1 MNISIPLPR
10 RSFLA
15 TMAGC
20 TTYALLNR
28 SVWSLAADAKLTDDE
43 FLDDLS
49 HRSFRFF
56 WEQSDPQTGI
66 TRGRARTDGSEYPRE
81 RRDVGSTGATG
92 FGLTAMCIGAE
103 RKWVKREEARERVRA
118 TLKAY
123 ADGPVKN
130 EHGWFYHWVNVKSG
144 ERTSANY
151 DVAQFGAR
159 DGSTADHGS
168 EMSTSDATW
177 LAAGALTTRQ
187 YFHEDEEIRRL
198 ATLVYERMDYAWM
211 CNGEMTLA
219 HGWTPENGFI
229 KSRYDHYCQL
239 ACMYLLGIGSPTHTM
254 KPECWYAWIRD
265 PNEYAG
271 YKYVGKSVLW
281 TYQWPFAWFDLRN
294 RREGRGTGINYWE
307 NSANATRAHKAFC
320 FDLAKKFPGYSE
332 NIWGITSS
340 ESAHGYKAWGGP
352 PARPSIDGS
361 VVPCATAGSLMFT
374 PDICLPALRA
384 MNEQFGDKIYGR
396 YGFAD
401 AFHPTNGWVCPDV
414 LAIDIGITLLA
425 CENARSGNVWKWF
438 MANPETQ
445 RALVLADIQ
454 PITRDHA
461 Q

>member
-1 MNISIPLPR
+1 MNQ
-10 RSFLA
+10 
-15 TMAGC
+15 
-20 TTYALLNR
+20 
-28 SVWSLAADAKLTDDE
+28 SVCSVAADTKLTDDE

-49 HRSFRFF
+49 QRSFRFF
-56 WEQSDPQTGI
+56 WEQSDPKTGI
-66 TRGRARTDGSEYPRE
+66 ARDRARTDGSEYEPAE
-81 RRDVGSTGATG
+81 RRDEGSTGVTG
-92 FGLTAMCIGAE
+92 FSLTAMCIGAE
-103 RKWVKREEARERVRA
+103 RKWVTRADARERVRA
-118 TLKAY
+118 TLKSF

-130 EHGWFYHWVNVKSG
+130 EHGWFYHFIDVHTG
-144 ERTSANY
+144 ERYRT
-151 DVAQFGAR
+151 
-159 DGSTADHGS
+159 S

-177 LAAGALTTRQ
+177 LSAGALTARQ

-198 ATLVYERMDYAWM
+198 ATLIYERMDYAWM

-219 HGWTPENGFI
+219 HGWAPEGGFL

-254 KPECWYAWIRD
+254 KPECWYAWTRD
-265 PNEYAG
+265 MNEYAG

-294 RREGRGTGINYWE
+294 RREGQGTGINYWE

-320 FDLAKKFPGYSE
+320 IDLAKRFPGYSE

-361 VVPCATAGSLMFT
+361 VVPCASAGSLMFT

-384 MNEQFGDKIYGR
+384 MKDQFGDKIYGR

-414 LAIDIGITLLA
+414 LGIDVGITLLA
-425 CENARSGNVWKWF
+425 CENMRSGNVWKWF
-438 MANPETQ
+438 MANPEAQ
-445 RALVLADIQ
+445 RALVLADLQ
-454 PITRDHA
+454 PISSGTDA
-461 Q
+461 QKSASKTGS

>member
-1 MNISIPLPR
+1 
-10 RSFLA
+10 
-15 TMAGC
+15 MAGC
-20 TTYALLNR
+20 TAYALTNQ
-28 SVWSLAADAKLTDDE
+28 SVRSLAADVKLSDDE

-49 HRSFRFF
+49 QRSFRFF
-56 WEQSDPQTGI
+56 WEQSDPKTGI
-66 TRGRARTDGSEYPRE
+66 ARDRARTDGSEYQPAE
-81 RRDVGSTGATG
+81 RRDEGSTGVTG
-92 FGLTAMCIGAE
+92 FSLTAMCIGTE
-103 RKWVKREEARERVRA
+103 RKWVTRAEARERLCA
-118 TLKAY
+118 TLKSF

-130 EHGWFYHWVNVKSG
+130 EHGWFYHFIDVHTG
-144 ERTSANY
+144 ERYRT
-151 DVAQFGAR
+151 
-159 DGSTADHGS
+159 S

-177 LAAGALTTRQ
+177 LSAGALTARQ

-198 ATLVYERMDYAWM
+198 ATLIYERMDYAWM

-219 HGWTPENGFI
+219 HGWAPEGGFL

-254 KPECWYAWIRD
+254 KPECWYAWTRD
-265 PNEYAG
+265 MNEYAG

-294 RREGRGTGINYWE
+294 RREGQGTGINYWE

-320 FDLAKKFPGYSE
+320 IDLAKRFPGYSE

-340 ESAHGYKAWGGP
+340 ESVHGYKAWGGP

-361 VVPCATAGSLMFT
+361 VVPCAAAGSLMFT

-384 MNEQFGDKIYGR
+384 MKDQFGDKIYGR

-414 LAIDIGITLLA
+414 LGIDVGITLLA
-425 CENARSGNVWKWF
+425 CENMRSGNVWKWF
-438 MANPETQ
+438 MANPEAQ
-445 RALVLADIQ
+445 RALVLADLQ
-454 PITRDHA
+454 PIPGTDA
-461 Q
+461 QKSGSKAGS

>member
-1 MNISIPLPR
+1 
-10 RSFLA
+10 
-15 TMAGC
+15 MAGC
-20 TTYALLNR
+20 TAYTLMNQ
-28 SVWSLAADAKLTDDE
+28 SVCSVAADTKLTDDE

-49 HRSFRFF
+49 QRSFRFF
-56 WEQSDPQTGI
+56 WEQSDPKTGI
-66 TRGRARTDGSEYPRE
+66 ARDRARTDGSEYEPAE
-81 RRDVGSTGATG
+81 RRDEGSTGVTG
-92 FGLTAMCIGAE
+92 FSLTAMCIGAE
-103 RKWVKREEARERVRA
+103 RKWVTRADARERVRA
-118 TLKAY
+118 TLKSF

-130 EHGWFYHWVNVKSG
+130 EHGWFYHFIDVHTG
-144 ERTSANY
+144 ERYRT
-151 DVAQFGAR
+151 
-159 DGSTADHGS
+159 S

-177 LAAGALTTRQ
+177 LSAGALTARQ

-198 ATLVYERMDYAWM
+198 ATLIYERMDYAWM

-219 HGWTPENGFI
+219 HGWAPEGGFL

-254 KPECWYAWIRD
+254 KPECWYAWTRD
-265 PNEYAG
+265 MNEYAG

-294 RREGRGTGINYWE
+294 RREGQGTGINYWE

-320 FDLAKKFPGYSE
+320 IDLAKRFPGYSE

-361 VVPCATAGSLMFT
+361 VVPCASAGSLMFT

-384 MNEQFGDKIYGR
+384 MKDQFGDKIYGR

-414 LAIDIGITLLA
+414 LGIDVGITLLA
-425 CENARSGNVWKWF
+425 CENMRSGNVWKWF
-438 MANPETQ
+438 MANPEAQ
-445 RALVLADIQ
+445 RALVLADLQ
-454 PITRDHA
+454 PISSGTDA
-461 Q
+461 QKSASKTGS

>member
-1 MNISIPLPR
+1 MNLSIPIRR

-20 TTYALLNR
+20 TAYTLMNQGVC
-28 SVWSLAADAKLTDDE
+28 SMAADAKLTDDE

-49 HRSFRFF
+49 QRSFRFF

-66 TRGRARTDGSEYPRE
+66 ARDRARTDGSEYQPAE
-81 RRDVGSTGATG
+81 RRDEGSTGVTG
-92 FGLTAMCIGAE
+92 FSLTAMCIGAE
-103 RKWVKREEARERVRA
+103 RKWVARADARERIRA
-118 TLKAY
+118 TLKSFAN
-123 ADGPVKN
+123 GPVKN
-130 EHGWFYHWVNVKSG
+130 EHGWFYHFIDVHTG
-144 ERTSANY
+144 ERYRT
-151 DVAQFGAR
+151 
-159 DGSTADHGS
+159 S

-177 LAAGALTTRQ
+177 LSAGALTARQ
-187 YFHEDEEIRRL
+187 YFHEDEEICRL
-198 ATLVYERMDYAWM
+198 ATLIYERMDYAWM

-219 HGWTPENGFI
+219 HGWAPEGGFL

-254 KPECWYAWIRD
+254 KPECWYAWTRD
-265 PNEYAG
+265 MNDYAG

-294 RREGRGTGINYWE
+294 RREGHGTGINYWE

-320 FDLAKKFPGYSE
+320 IDLAKKFPGYSE

-361 VVPCATAGSLMFT
+361 VVPCASAGSLMFT

-384 MNEQFGDKIYGR
+384 MKDQFGDKIYGR

-414 LAIDIGITLLA
+414 LGIDVGITLLA

-438 MANPETQ
+438 MANPEAQ

-454 PITRDHA
+454 PISGNPV
-461 Q
+461 QKSGS